1 MNQYRT
7 QTEPSKFFDLDFV
20 YDNDIARSMTN
31 VVFEFRKAVEFE
43 ILIRFDAE
51 RQDKLQC
58 LTFLSVNPW
67 NMKRYFIA
75 LNITQFCV

>member
-7 QTEPSKFFDLDFV
+7 QTEPSRFFDLDFV
-20 YDNDIARSMTN
+20 YDNDNPLVLYMTN

-51 RQDKLQC
+51 RQDKL
-58 LTFLSVNPW
+58 
-67 NMKRYFIA
+67 
-75 LNITQFCV
+75 